1 MQRDIDSTLVH
12 NWLCIVI
19 GNLVHLYKFSKCDR
33 GLSSMFTGSFYSSM
47 CF

>member
-12 NWLCIVI
+12 NC
-19 GNLVHLYKFSKCDR
+19 NLVHLEKFSKYDR